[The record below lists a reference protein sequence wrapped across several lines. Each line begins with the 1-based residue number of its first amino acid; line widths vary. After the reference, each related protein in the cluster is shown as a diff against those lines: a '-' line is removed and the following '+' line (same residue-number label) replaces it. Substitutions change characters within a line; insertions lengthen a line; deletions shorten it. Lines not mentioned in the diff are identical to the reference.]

1 VIVVTGDLRVA
12 PENLGKL
19 REAMRRVIEATRKE
33 DGCLSYAF
41 AEDVLEPGL
50 VRISERWL
58 NMQSLEAHGN
68 APHVAAWR
76 EALERTG
83 VIHRDIVAYEAG
95 TGRSI

>member
-19 REAMRRVIEATRKE
+19 REAMRRVIEVTRKE

-68 APHVAAWR
+68 SAHVAEWKAT
-76 EALERTG
+76 LKRTG
-83 VIHRDIVAYEAG
+83 VIHREVVAFEAG
-95 TGRSI
+95 QGRPI

>member
-12 PENLGKL
+12 PENIDRL
-19 REAMRRVIEATRKE
+19 RDAMRRVIEATRRE

-58 NMQSLEAHGN
+58 NMPSLEAHGKS
-68 APHVAAWR
+68 AHVAEWQA
-76 EALERTG
+76 ALKQTG
-83 VIHRDIVAYEAG
+83 VVHREVVAFEAG
-95 TGRSI
+95 QGRPI